1 MVVLGSS
8 KSRLIARCFLL
19 NSLSTSRGPTLGLI
33 PYRLKELSSLV
44 SEDEI
49 SRRKEET
56 SELESVV
63 RERTAQMATLVGDLE
78 LLQVRGY
85 KTFSGCCTVIETM
98 V

>member
-1 MVVLGSS
+1 M
-8 KSRLIARCFLL
+8 IARCFLL

-85 KTFSGCCTVIETM
+85 KTLSGCCN
-98 V
+98 